1 MSSSVCRLPNGHIRF
16 EKCMALARLVS
27 HILTYKETVVSIILM
42 YLESVYNVGGGG
54 GGGRALHAE
63 PC

>member
-1 MSSSVCRLPNGHIRF
+1 MCRLPSGHIRF

-27 HILTYKETVVSIILM
+27 QILAYKETVVSIILM
-42 YLESVYNVGGGG
+42 YMYI
-54 GGGRALHAE
+54 GRVCMGTHAG